1 MATALPKLGRILVVD
16 DSHVWRETMK
26 TVLRVH
32 SNLPVEEADT
42 LLGAIACVDADP
54 EIALVLCDLVLPDGD
69 GFELLEHLER
79 KADPKPAVI
88 VATMR
93 PSDAGRRAALRL
105 GAAAYYAKPIAPR
118 DLLASLKAITDGP
131 FVPAPRLRTEPVG
144 HAIVTDPTCRGEA
157 QLRWPIDDVG
167 RSGAFLRS
175 GGPVDLGTEL
185 ELELEIHSLHGR
197 AKARVERVQ
206 EPSWKQAGGIGV
218 RFVHLDPSAS
228 SLLDRLLLAQIRPC

>member
-1 MATALPKLGRILVVD
+1 MPTPLPKLGRILVVD

-69 GFELLEHLER
+69 GFELLEHLGR

-88 VATMR
+88 VATVR
-93 PSDAGRRAALRL
+93 PSEAGRRAALRL
-105 GAAAYYAKPIAPR
+105 GAIAYHAKPIAPR
-118 DLLASLKAITDGP
+118 ELLASLKSITDGP
-131 FVPAPRLRTEPVG
+131 FVAAPRLRTEPVG

-157 QLRWPIDDVG
+157 LMRWPIDDVG
-167 RSGAFLRS
+167 RSGAFVRS
-175 GGPVDLGTEL
+175 GGPVDVGTEL
-185 ELELEIHSLHGR
+185 HFELAIGDCRGLVT
-197 AKARVERVQ
+197 ARVERVQ

-228 SLLDRLLLAQIRPC
+228 SMLDRLLLAQTRPC

>member
-1 MATALPKLGRILVVD
+1 MLAPLPKLGRILIVD

-32 SNLPVEEADT
+32 SSVPVDEADT
-42 LLGAIACVDADP
+42 LLGAITRVDADP

-88 VATMR
+88 VATVR
-93 PSDAGRRAALRL
+93 PSDVGRRSALRL
-105 GAAAYYAKPIAPR
+105 GAAAYYGKPIAPR
-118 DLLASLKAITDGP
+118 ELLASLKAITEGP
-131 FVPAPRLRTEPVG
+131 FAPAPRLRTDPVG
-144 HAIVTDPTCRGEA
+144 HAIVTDPAHRDEA

-167 RSGAFLRS
+167 RTGAFLRS

-185 ELELEIHSLHGR
+185 ELEIEIDDCRGR
-197 AKARVERVQ
+197 ATARVERVQ

-218 RFVHLDPSAS
+218 RFVRLDPAAS
-228 SLLDRLLLAQIRPC
+228 SLLDRLLTKETARR